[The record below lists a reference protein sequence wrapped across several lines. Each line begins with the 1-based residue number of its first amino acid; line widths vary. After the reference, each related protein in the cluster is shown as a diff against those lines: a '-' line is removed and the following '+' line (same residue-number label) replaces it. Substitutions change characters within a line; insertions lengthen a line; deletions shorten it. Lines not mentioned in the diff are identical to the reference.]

1 MDVKHKLS
9 TMTLEEK
16 IGQKIMLDFRYWDP
30 AGQSNQDMVKPDDEI
45 GKIIGDNH
53 IGGVILFAN
62 NLKDK
67 AQIKALTAW
76 YASMETCGN
85 IRLFIGTDNE
95 GGNVFRLPREDYA
108 SFPGNMALAAAVEG
122 GADLQ
127 LAAEQGRQMAHDLLA
142 LHINTNFAPVVDVNS
157 NPFNPVINV
166 RGFSDDAGTV
176 ARLAEQVTAGMHHQG
191 VITAYKH
198 FPGHGSTAT
207 DSHSA
212 LPRVDR
218 SREEAFAIDIAPY
231 KHAIDSHRAP
241 DMIMTAHI
249 QYPALD
255 DSQVRTLS
263 GEEITV
269 PATMSRQ
276 IQTRLLRE
284 QLNFSGVTIS
294 DALDMGAIAEH
305 FSQDEA
311 LERVFG
317 AGVDIALMPISL
329 SAPAQQG
336 RLAELI
342 SAIAGKVRAGA
353 IREADIDSSVE
364 RILRLKQRYHLL
376 GDGKMRPPVPAS
388 GCLQPEKQI
397 ADRSITLVAN
407 QQATLPLRDKTQ
419 RYFIL
424 TPWGEQAKGI
434 AAAMAQAGYRHLVA
448 AKETDLSEAE
458 IRANIANCDVFLFGT
473 LSTSFTPAETDGV
486 AGGAASESAGDNPY
500 LGRLDYAAGLGKKRV
515 HLSLRA
521 PYDIVSYLGK
531 VDAAVA
537 VYAYYGYD
545 NGVWRGHSMIS
556 LAEVLMGQRAPHGK
570 LPVNIWHDY
579 DVNTNSGTV
588 AFPRG
593 FGLSW

>member
-1 MDVKHKLS
+1 MDVKHKLG

-16 IGQKIMLDFRYWDP
+16 IGQKLMLDFRYWDP
-30 AGQSNQDMVKPDDEI
+30 QGQSNQDMVKPDDDI
-45 GKIIGDNH
+45 GRIISDNH

-76 YASMETCGN
+76 YASMQTCGN

-108 SFPGNMALAAAVEG
+108 SFPGNMALAAAIEG
-122 GADLQ
+122 GADLR
-127 LAAEQGRQMAHDLLA
+127 LAAEQGRRMAHDMLSV
-142 LHINTNFAPVVDVNS
+142 HINTNFAPVVDVNS

-191 VITAYKH
+191 LITAYKH
-198 FPGHGSTAT
+198 FPGHGSTST

-231 KHAIDSHRAP
+231 QRAIASHRAP

-249 QYPALD
+249 QYPSLD
-255 DSQVRTLS
+255 DSLVRTRS

-276 IQTRLLRE
+276 IQTTLLRD
-284 QLNFSGVTIS
+284 QLRFTGVTIS
-294 DALDMGAIAEH
+294 DALDMGAIADH
-305 FSQDEA
+305 FSQGDA
-311 LERVFG
+311 LERVFA

-329 SAPAQQG
+329 SAPAQNG

-342 SAIAGKVRAGA
+342 SAIADKVRAGV
-353 IREADIDSSVE
+353 IRETDIDSSVE
-364 RILRLKQRYHLL
+364 RILRLKQRYHLW
-376 GDGKMRPPVPAS
+376 GHGKGRPFLRAPDCA
-388 GCLQPEKQI
+388 QPEKQI
-397 ADRSITLVAN
+397 ADRAITLVVN
-407 QQATLPLRDKTQ
+407 QHAALPLTDKTQ

-434 AAAMAQAGYRHLVA
+434 AAVMAQAGYRKVVA
-448 AKETDLSEAE
+448 AKETELTEAE
-458 IRANIANCDVFLFGT
+458 IRERIANCDVFLFGT
-473 LSTSFTPAETDGV
+473 LSTRFTPAETDGV
-486 AGGAASESAGDNPY
+486 ASGPAGDASPY
-500 LGRLDYAAGLGKKRV
+500 LGWLEHAAGLGKKRV

-521 PYDIVSYLGK
+521 PYDIVSYRDK

-537 VYAYYGYD
+537 VYSYYGYD
-545 NGVWRGHSMIS
+545 NGVWRGHAMIS
-556 LAEVLMGQRAPHGK
+556 LAEVLMGKRPPRGK
-570 LPVNIWHDY
+570 LPVNVWHDY
-579 DVNTNSGTV
+579 DVSTHTGTV
-588 AFPRG
+588 AYPRG